1 MDHSELKSSGIT
13 QNTPDNILLGAGTIH
28 KGLKYGDIYVL
39 LSSEPEDWDSNYAD
53 YFTNSGTDYTA
64 VTGDENAP
72 AFETGKYY
80 TKRKGWNFEE
90 SLIGATS
97 GGTTCNITPEITDIE
112 VDGKLV
118 KVKRLEVK
126 TGETASIETNLI
138 ELTPDII
145 KALVVGTEQDSV
157 DYEGYSEIV
166 SRAQL
171 NDGDY
176 LENFAYIGHRING
189 EPIIIIFPN
198 ARVNGGLSLNGQNKT
213 AGVVTVTFECVA
225 DLSSECDKLPYR
237 ILSPKKETV

>member
-1 MDHSELKSSGIT
+1 MPPYYI
-13 QNTPDNILLGAGTIH
+13 
-28 KGLKYGDIYVL
+28 
-39 LSSEPEDWDSNYAD
+39 
-53 YFTNSGTDYTA
+53 A
-64 VTGDENAP
+64 VTGDTGSAP

-80 TKRKGWNFEE
+80 TKRKGWNFKE

-126 TGETASIETNLI
+126 TGETATIETNLI

-145 KALVVGTEQDSV
+145 KALIIGTEQDSV
-157 DYEGYSEIV
+157 DFEGYKEIV

-176 LENFAYIGHRING
+176 LENFGYIGHRIDG
-189 EPIIIIFPN
+189 RPIIIIFPN
-198 ARVNGGLSLNGQNKT
+198 ARVSGGFSINGQNKT
-213 AGVVTVTFECVA
+213 AGVVTATFECVA
-225 DLSSECDKLPYR
+225 DLSSECDRLPYR
-237 ILSPKKETV
+237 IIYPKEETV